1 MHYLL
6 EPPIWED
13 IEHIM
18 RVDDDGLLQA
28 LHEGMFETP
37 LWSGF
42 LNRLRAKTGARFT
55 TLIFR
60 PVEEEAVVEL
70 YAGDPPSTEV
80 RKLFADGE
88 MRDPFPYRTM
98 RPDRAYSLEEL
109 IDPTDARQQAYYEK
123 AMLPQGLTKMRSIRV
138 TEPGGID
145 LWLGCSGGREIGS
158 ATGALLTALAPHL
171 RIALRS
177 FATLERERFR
187 SSVTGQA
194 FDRLKMGWLSLD
206 AGCRIMDATDNV
218 EQLFQWGTLL
228 RRGRYDR
235 LVPASPNIDRMLTAL
250 LKDFAVNRDARPKAF
265 NLSKD
270 PWVEMLVTPVQAPAF
285 AGSQTPAA
293 IVYIS
298 GDRRS
303 QADRCEQL
311 VDLFGLLPSEA
322 RLAWMLAQ
330 ATTISEAA
338 DALGLTVETA
348 RNYSKKIYAKTG
360 ARGHAELVRIILTSV
375 LAIS

>member
-1 MHYLL
+1 
-6 EPPIWED
+6 
-13 IEHIM
+13 M

-37 LWSGF
+37 LWGDF
-42 LNRLRAKTGARFT
+42 LARLRAKTGARYA

-60 PVEEEAVVEL
+60 PADDQDEVVL
-70 YAGDPPSTEV
+70 HAGPPIAPEIS
-80 RKLFADGE
+80 RLFREGSV
-88 MRDPFPYRTM
+88 RDPFPYRSM
-98 RPDRAYSLEEL
+98 RVGRAYSLDDL
-109 IDPTDARQQAYYEK
+109 VDPDDPGQRAFYEQT
-123 AMLPQGLTKMRSIRV
+123 LVPRGLTHMRLIRV
-138 TEPGGID
+138 AEPGGID
-145 LWLGCSGGREIGS
+145 LWLSCTGGKAIGS

-177 FATLERERFR
+177 YAALERERYR
-187 SSVTGQA
+187 SSVTVQA
-194 FDRLKMGWLSLD
+194 IERLKMGWLTLD
-206 AGCRIMDATDNV
+206 SQCRILEATPNV

-235 LVPASPNIDRMLTAL
+235 LVPASPVIDRQLSAL
-250 LKDFAVNRDARPKAF
+250 LKSYGTKEEGKSQAF
-265 NLSKD
+265 RLSED
-270 PWVEMLVTPVQAPAF
+270 PWVDMLVTPAHLQALPGQAK
-285 AGSQTPAA
+285 PAA
-293 IVYIS
+293 MIYIS

-322 RLAWMLAQ
+322 RLAWLLAQ
-330 ATTISEAA
+330 ATSISEAA
-338 DALGLTVETA
+338 EALGLTVETA

>member
-1 MHYLL
+1 MFKAL
-6 EPPIWED
+6 EPPIWEY
-13 IEHIM
+13 IEYRM

-37 LWSGF
+37 LWRDF
-42 LNRLRAKTGARFT
+42 LHRLLAKTGARFT

-60 PVEEEAVVEL
+60 PADEDAVVEL
-70 YAGDPPSTEV
+70 YAGEPPSDAI
-80 RKLFADGE
+80 RKLFVDGNI
-88 MRDPFPYRTM
+88 RDPFPYQTM
-98 RPDRAYSLEEL
+98 RPGRAYALEEL
-109 IDPTDARQQAYYEK
+109 LDPNDARQQAFYET
-123 AMLPQGLTKMRSIRV
+123 AMLPQGLTNMRSIRV

-145 LWLGCSGGREIGS
+145 LWLSCSGGKNIGS

-177 FATLERERFR
+177 FAALERERFR
-187 SSVTGQA
+187 SAVTGQA

-206 AGCRIMDATDNV
+206 AGCRIIDATDNV

-235 LVPASPNIDRMLTAL
+235 LVPASPFIDRQLTAL
-250 LKDFAVNRDARPKAF
+250 LKQFAANPDARPQAF

-270 PWVEMLVTPVQAPAF
+270 PWVEMLVTPVQSSAF
-285 AGSQTPAA
+285 AGSKTPVA
-293 IVYIS
+293 IVYVS

-330 ATTISEAA
+330 ATSITEAA

-360 ARGHAELVRIILTSV
+360 ARGQAELVRIVLTSV

>member
-1 MHYLL
+1 MR
-6 EPPIWED
+6 
-13 IEHIM
+13 M

-37 LWSGF
+37 LWSDF
-42 LNRLRAKTGARFT
+42 LNRLLAKTAARRA

-60 PVEEEAVVEL
+60 PMDEDAVVEL
-70 YAGDPPSTEV
+70 YAGEPLP
-80 RKLFADGE
+80 ANA
-88 MRDPFPYRTM
+88 RDPFSYQTM
-98 RPDRAYSLEEL
+98 RANRAYSLEEL
-109 IDPTDARQQAYYEK
+109 LDPADDRQRAFYETC
-123 AMLPQGLTKMRSIRV
+123 MLPHGVTNMRSIRV

-145 LWLGCSGGREIGS
+145 LWLSCSGGKSIGS

-177 FATLERERFR
+177 FAALERERFR
-187 SSVTGQA
+187 SAVTGQA

-206 AGCRIMDATDNV
+206 AGGHIIDATDNV

-235 LVPASPNIDRMLTAL
+235 LVPASPGIDRQLTAL
-250 LKDFAVNRDARPKAF
+250 LKDYAANPEARPQAF

-270 PWVEMLVTPVQAPAF
+270 PWVEMLVTPLQSPAF
-285 AGSQTPAA
+285 AGGKTPVA
-293 IVYIS
+293 IIYVS

-338 DALGLTVETA
+338 QALGLTVETA

>member
-1 MHYLL
+1 M
-6 EPPIWED
+6 
-13 IEHIM
+13 
-18 RVDDDGLLQA
+18 
-28 LHEGMFETP
+28 
-37 LWSGF
+37 
-42 LNRLRAKTGARFT
+42 
-55 TLIFR
+55 
-60 PVEEEAVVEL
+60 
-70 YAGDPPSTEV
+70 
-80 RKLFADGE
+80 
-88 MRDPFPYRTM
+88 
-98 RPDRAYSLEEL
+98 
-109 IDPTDARQQAYYEK
+109 
-123 AMLPQGLTKMRSIRV
+123 
-138 TEPGGID
+138 
-145 LWLGCSGGREIGS
+145 
-158 ATGALLTALAPHL
+158 
-171 RIALRS
+171 
-177 FATLERERFR
+177 
-187 SSVTGQA
+187 
-194 FDRLKMGWLSLD
+194 
-206 AGCRIMDATDNV
+206 
-218 EQLFQWGTLL
+218 
-228 RRGRYDR
+228 
-235 LVPASPNIDRMLTAL
+235 

-270 PWVEMLVTPVQAPAF
+270 PWVEMLVTPVQALAF

>member
-1 MHYLL
+1 
-6 EPPIWED
+6 
-13 IEHIM
+13 M

-37 LWSGF
+37 LWSEF
-42 LNRLRAKTGARFT
+42 LHRLRAKTGAQFT
-55 TLIFR
+55 TLIIR
-60 PVEEEAVVEL
+60 PAGEDAAVEL
-70 YAGDPPSTEV
+70 SAGQALVGT
-80 RKLFADGE
+80 L
-88 MRDPFPYRTM
+88 RDPLPYRTM
-98 RPDRAYSLEEL
+98 RPGRAYSLEDL
-109 IDPTDARQQAYYEK
+109 LDPSDPLQQAYFEEV
-123 AMLPQGLTKMRSIRV
+123 MLPHGLTNIRSIRV

-145 LWLGCSGGREIGS
+145 LWLGCSGGKNIGS
-158 ATGALLTALAPHL
+158 TVGASLTALAPHL

-177 FATLERERFR
+177 YAALERERFR

-206 AGCRIMDATDNV
+206 AHCRIIDATDNV
-218 EQLFQWGTLL
+218 EQLFQWGKIL

-235 LVPASPNIDRMLTAL
+235 LVPASPAVDRQLTAL
-250 LKDFAVNRDARPKAF
+250 LKDFSGHRDARPQAF

-270 PWVEMLVTPVQAPAF
+270 PWVEMLVTPVQSHAF
-285 AGSQTPAA
+285 AGSKTPVA

-303 QADRCEQL
+303 QADRCDQL

-330 ATTISEAA
+330 ATSISEAA
-338 DALGLTVETA
+338 EALGLTVETA

>member
-1 MHYLL
+1 
-6 EPPIWED
+6 
-13 IEHIM
+13 M
-18 RVDDDGLLQA
+18 RMDDDGLLQA
-28 LHEGMFETP
+28 LYEGIFETP

-42 LNRLRAKTGARFT
+42 LNRLLAKTGARFT

-60 PVEEEAVVEL
+60 PVDEETVVAL
-70 YAGDPPSTEV
+70 YAGKPPSEEV
-80 RKLFADGE
+80 RKLFVDGD

-98 RPDRAYSLEEL
+98 RPGRAYSLDEL
-109 IDPTDARQQAYYEK
+109 IDQTDPQQQAFYEQ
-123 AMLPQGLTKMRSIRV
+123 AMLSQGLTNMRSIRV

-177 FATLERERFR
+177 FAALERERFR
-187 SSVTGQA
+187 SSITGQA
-194 FDRLKMGWLSLD
+194 FNRLKMGWLSLD
-206 AGCRIMDATDNV
+206 AGCRIIDTTDNV

-228 RRGRYDR
+228 RRGRYNR
-235 LVPASPNIDRMLTAL
+235 LVPASPTIDRKLTAL
-250 LKDFAVNRDARPKAF
+250 LKDFAANCDSRPQAF

-285 AGSQTPAA
+285 AGSQTSVA
-293 IVYIS
+293 ILYIS

-330 ATTISEAA
+330 ATSISEAA
-338 DALGLTVETA
+338 VALGLTVETA